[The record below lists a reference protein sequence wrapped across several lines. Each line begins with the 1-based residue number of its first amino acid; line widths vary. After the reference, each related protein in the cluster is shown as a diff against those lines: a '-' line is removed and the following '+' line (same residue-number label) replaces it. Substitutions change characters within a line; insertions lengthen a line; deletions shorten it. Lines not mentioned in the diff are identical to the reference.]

1 MAGASVSERKTRIEL
16 FIVLRSLAEIVPEMR
31 AGQIM
36 AALGELCAGIHG
48 RGLWE
53 AEDAELM
60 ETMWEFRRGVEATTG
75 VTNGQLAAS

>member
-1 MAGASVSERKTRIEL
+1 
-16 FIVLRSLAEIVPEMR
+16 MR

-36 AALGELCAGIHG
+36 AALGELCADMHG

-60 ETMWEFRRGVEATTG
+60 ETMWEFRGGVEATTG
-75 VTNGQLAAS
+75 VADGQLAAS